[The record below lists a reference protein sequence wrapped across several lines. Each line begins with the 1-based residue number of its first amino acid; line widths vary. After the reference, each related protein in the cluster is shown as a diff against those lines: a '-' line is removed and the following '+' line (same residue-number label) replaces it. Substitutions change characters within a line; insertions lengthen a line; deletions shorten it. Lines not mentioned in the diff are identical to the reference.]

1 MDKELIKINV
11 TLSNDQKLKIHNAFI
26 NHRDIRLRLSR
37 KKNLRGCD
45 TLIIPP
51 KLFKELDNNSNGME
65 FYLKYSLYDTL
76 PLSHKI
82 SVLMNV
88 VNISKNL

>member
-11 TLSNDQKLKIHNAFI
+11 TLSNDQKEKIHNAFI
-26 NHRDIRLRLSR
+26 NHRDIRMRLSR
-37 KKNLRGCD
+37 KRNFRGCD

-51 KLFKELDNNSNGME
+51 KLFKKLDNASNGME
-65 FYLKYSLYDTL
+65 FHLKYSLYDTL

-82 SVLMNV
+82 LVLRNI

>member
-1 MDKELIKINV
+1 MDEELIKINV
-11 TLSNDQKLKIHNAFI
+11 TLSNDQKQKIHNAFM
-26 NHRDIRLRLSR
+26 NFRDIRLRLSR
-37 KKNLRGCD
+37 KGNLRGCD
-45 TLIIPP
+45 TLIVPP
-51 KLFKELDNNSNGME
+51 KLFKKLDNGME

-82 SVLMNV
+82 SVFMNI

>member
-11 TLSNDQKLKIHNAFI
+11 TLSNDQKQKIHNAFV

-37 KKNLRGCD
+37 KDNLRGCD
-45 TLIIPP
+45 TLIVPP
-51 KLFKELDNNSNGME
+51 KLFIKLDNASNGME

-82 SVLMNV
+82 TVLMNIV
-88 VNISKNL
+88 DISKNL